1 MAVTQ
6 KMRCRVERIVDN
18 GEQVYIVDLKPERIL
33 PRFRSGQFLHLAL
46 DDYDPSGFW
55 PESRVFSIASSP
67 SVRDNLRI
75 AYSVKGRF
83 TSRME
88 KELMEGRQFWI
99 KLPYGDF
106 FVARNSD
113 VVLFAGGTGIT
124 AYTAFLETLT
134 SDIKHHVY
142 LAYGARFRNLLIYR
156 DMIERRAQQIPN
168 FHVSY
173 FIEDDKCEYMLSQDP
188 QRPFKQGRLSAAA
201 MWSCIR
207 DPFQGIFYLSGP
219 PLMIKTLSEELW
231 NLGIHEEKIKIDAWE

>member
-1 MAVTQ
+1 MAGAQ
-6 KMRCRVERIVDN
+6 KIQCQVERILDT
-18 GEQVYIVDLKPERIL
+18 GERVYIVDLKPERIL
-33 PRFRSGQFLHLAL
+33 PRFRPGQFLHLAL
-46 DDYDPSGFW
+46 DHYDPSGFW

-88 KELMEGRQFWI
+88 KELMGGRQVWI

-106 FVARNSD
+106 FVDRNSE

-134 SDIKHHVY
+134 PDIKHHVY
-142 LAYGARFRNLLIYR
+142 LAYGARLRNLLIYQ
-156 DMIERRAQQIPN
+156 DMIARRAQQILN

-173 FIEDDKCEYMLSQDP
+173 FIEDDRNGNMPSQDP
-188 QRPFKQGRLSAAA
+188 EKPFKHGRLSAAA
-201 MWSCIR
+201 MWRNIR
-207 DPFQGIFYLSGP
+207 DPFEAIFYLSGP
-219 PLMIKTLSEELW
+219 PRMLKNLSEELW
-231 NLGIHEEKIKIDAWE
+231 NLGIHKEKIKIDAWE

>member
-1 MAVTQ
+1 MAVAQ

-33 PRFRSGQFLHLAL
+33 PRFRPGQFLHLAL

-67 SVRDNLRI
+67 PERDCLRI

-88 KELMEGRQFWI
+88 KELMEGRQVWI
-99 KLPYGDF
+99 KLPYGEF
-106 FVARNSD
+106 FISSNSD

-124 AYTAFLETLT
+124 AYTAFLDNLT
-134 SDIKHHVY
+134 PDIKHHVY

-156 DMIERRAQQIPN
+156 DMIERRAHEVPT
-168 FHVSY
+168 FHVFY
-173 FIEDDKCEYMLSQDP
+173 FIEDDTNEDMPSQDP
-188 QRPFKQGRLSAAA
+188 IRPPKRGRLSAATL
-201 MWSCIR
+201 WNDIR
-207 DPFQGIFYLSGP
+207 DPRDAVFYLSGP
-219 PLMIKTLSEELW
+219 PLMLKTLSEELRH
-231 NLGIHEEKIKIDAWE
+231 LGIHEGKIKIDAWE